1 MKEKKEKSLFNTFN
15 RVLVKAKKD
24 IIDAVEKSNRVDK
37 DAVAND
43 RFKQHEILDRVYLIK
58 DMFLRYVEE
67 NEEVVQA
74 DPEFVAAA
82 AKVYDALD
90 EFYQLLGKRFI

>member
-1 MKEKKEKSLFNTFN
+1 MKEKEKSLFDIFN
-15 RVLVKAKKD
+15 RTLVKATKD

-37 DAVAND
+37 GAVAND
-43 RFKQHEILDRVYLIK
+43 RFKQHEILDRVYLIR
-58 DMFLRYVEE
+58 DMFSRYVEE

-74 DPEFVAAA
+74 DSEFAVAS
-82 AKVYDALD
+82 AKVGDALE

>member
-1 MKEKKEKSLFNTFN
+1 MKEKEKSLFDIFN
-15 RVLVKAKKD
+15 RTLVKATKD
-24 IIDAVEKSNRVDK
+24 IIDAVEKSNHVDK
-37 DAVAND
+37 DTVAND

-58 DMFLRYVEE
+58 DMFERHVED
-67 NEEVVQA
+67 NEDVVQA

-90 EFYQLLGKRFI
+90 EFHQLLGKRFI

>member
-1 MKEKKEKSLFNTFN
+1 MKEKEKSLFDIFN
-15 RVLVKAKKD
+15 RSLLKATKD
-24 IIDAVEKSNRVDK
+24 IIDAVEKSNHVDK

-58 DMFLRYVEE
+58 DMFERHVED
-67 NEEVVQA
+67 NEDVVQA
-74 DPEFVAAA
+74 DPEFTAAA
-82 AKVYDALD
+82 EKVGDALS

>member
-1 MKEKKEKSLFNTFN
+1 MKEKEKSLFDIFN
-15 RVLVKAKKD
+15 STLVKATKD

-37 DAVAND
+37 DTVVND

-58 DMFLRYVEE
+58 DMFERHVED
-67 NEEVVQA
+67 NEDVVQA
-74 DPEFVAAA
+74 DPEFTAAA
-82 AKVYDALD
+82 EKVGDALS

>member
-1 MKEKKEKSLFNTFN
+1 MKEKEKSLFDIFN
-15 RVLVKAKKD
+15 STLVKATKD

-37 DAVAND
+37 DTVVND

-58 DMFLRYVEE
+58 DMFERHVED
-67 NEEVVQA
+67 NEDVVQA
-74 DPEFVAAA
+74 DPEFTAAA
-82 AKVYDALD
+82 ETVGDALS

>member
-1 MKEKKEKSLFNTFN
+1 MKEKEKSLFDIFN
-15 RVLVKAKKD
+15 STLVKATKD

-37 DAVAND
+37 DTVVND

-58 DMFLRYVEE
+58 DMFERHVED
-67 NEEVVQA
+67 NEDVVQA
-74 DPEFVAAA
+74 DPEFTAAA
-82 AKVYDALD
+82 EKVCDALS